1 MSLNALYQE
10 VHLLALHY
18 HWSEADILR
27 LPFPKRRRYLRL
39 LAQHLGTSDE
49 SELT

>member
-1 MSLNALYQE
+1 MSLNVLYQE
-10 VHLLALHY
+10 VHLMALHY

-27 LPFPKRRRYLRL
+27 LPFSKRRRYLQL
-39 LAQHLGTSDE
+39 LAQHLGTGDE